1 METKAKKV
9 KLTIDGKEVV
19 VDDGATILEAAR
31 QNGIKIPTLC
41 QHDALSNW
49 GGCRMCVVEVD
60 GSPKLV
66 ASCVMP
72 VRDGMGVVTTNEY
85 ILECRRT
92 MLEFIF
98 AERNHNCMFC
108 PQSGDCELQDL
119 AYELQMDH
127 LTVAFS
133 FNKFPTDV
141 TNEYMAIDHN
151 RCILC
156 GRCVR
161 ACKEIVGASVLN
173 FQNRGPKSLIG
184 MDLNQNREES
194 TCHNDGL
201 CMQVCPTGAM
211 VNRYRGHYA
220 VKGHSKDCQQLD
232 TVCSQCGLLCPTIN
246 FVKDNNLLNIEGKL
260 TGDNGRPDRGQLCY
274 KGRFEALKNTGKR
287 LDSPMA
293 RSGDGTWKTATWD
306 EILKLVSEK
315 LNDIKKKEGGEAMF
329 GLASSAASNEELVL
343 FRDFMTRGC
352 SAGYVDTFDG
362 AHFRTVVG
370 ANKEG
375 KQAFREASWKMIPQ
389 ADMVIVLGAAPSQSQ
404 PMISTLLGKGIL
416 ERGQKVAFLGETDP
430 IQPYATYYIP
440 VTDGALPLLIGALK
454 AGLKGS
460 GDGVKL
466 LEKAGLEADAVKAFH
481 EVVKSFADSVNPIFI
496 VGEKLTGL
504 EDPMALAD
512 IVSLAKQKGLYP
524 EEALRLIIL
533 KPRGNSAGAWKLGI
547 SSSKKVPGKSKWKA
561 GLVLLGEP
569 DDSNLAALEELKGV
583 GFVAAISPYFP
594 ESLADKIDAL
604 IPKPAWLEEE
614 GTFTSVDGN
623 ETAYKQKSLQT
634 PVGIMGS
641 WEIFKNLAERVGF
654 KPDYQ
659 SWKDLS
665 QKAEREIKNRNC

>member
-1 METKAKKV
+1 METKVNKV
-9 KLTIDGKEVV
+9 KLSIDGKEVL
-19 VDDGATILEAAR
+19 VDDGLTILEAAR
-31 QNGIKIPTLC
+31 QNGIDIPTLC
-41 QHDALSNW
+41 QHEALSNW

-60 GSPKLV
+60 GSPKLI

-72 VRDGMGVVTTNEY
+72 VRSGMAVVTTNDY

-92 MLEFIF
+92 MMEFIF

-108 PQSGDCELQDL
+108 PQSGDCELQKL

-141 TNEYMAIDHN
+141 TSEYMAIDHN

-173 FQNRGPKSLIG
+173 FQNRGPKNLIG
-184 MDLNQNREES
+184 MDLDETREQS
-194 TCHNDGL
+194 SCYGCGI

-211 VNRYRGHYA
+211 VNRYRSHYA
-220 VKGHSKDCQQLD
+220 VKGHSKDWQPLD
-232 TVCSQCGLLCPTIN
+232 TVCSQCGLLCPTVN

-287 LDSPMA
+287 LDSPMV
-293 RSGDGTWKTATWD
+293 RSGNGTWEKSTWD
-306 EILKLVSEK
+306 EILKLVSGK
-315 LNDIKKKEGGEAMF
+315 LNDVKKKEGGEAIF

-343 FRDFMTRGC
+343 FRDFMTQGC
-352 SAGYVDTFDG
+352 SAVYVDTFDG
-362 AHFRTVVG
+362 AHFRTVAGVY
-370 ANKEG
+370 KEG
-375 KQAFREASWKMIPQ
+375 KEAFREASWKMIPQ
-389 ADMVIVLGAAPSQSQ
+389 ADMVMLLGAAPSQSQ

-416 ERGQKVAFLGETDP
+416 QRSQKVAVLGETDP

-440 VTDGALPLLIGALK
+440 VADGALPLLIGALK
-454 AGLKGS
+454 AGIKGS
-460 GDGVKL
+460 GDGGKL
-466 LEKAGLEADAVKAFH
+466 LEKAGLDADAVKAFH
-481 EVVKSFADSVNPIFI
+481 EVVKAFSDSVNPLFV

-504 EDPMALAD
+504 EDPAVLAD
-512 IVSLAKQKGLYP
+512 IASLAKQKGLYP
-524 EEALRLIIL
+524 DNTLRLIIL
-533 KPRGNSAGAWKLGI
+533 KPRGNSAGAWKMGI
-547 SSSKKVPGKSKWKA
+547 SSSNKVPGKSKWKA

-569 DDSNLAALEELKGV
+569 DDSYLAALEGLKSA

-594 ESLADKIDAL
+594 ESLADQVDAL

-614 GTFTSVDGN
+614 GTFTSVEGH
-623 ETAYKQKSLQT
+623 ETAYKQKTLQA
-634 PVGIMGS
+634 PAGVMDS

-654 KPDYQ
+654 KPEYQ
-659 SWKDLS
+659 SWKNLS
-665 QKAEREIKNRNC
+665 KKAEHEIKK